1 MSAKTDEIVS
11 VPETPMGWDVASITI
26 TPNSPGYTPAQMR
39 QPSSSAFIDNS
50 RKDVPSITITSES
63 PGFTPAQMLEQPTAA
78 LTGKLGQGGGQTA
91 FDKIIAKYQLTD
103 PAVLLL
109 AEMVRAADRK
119 LPEPAE
125 GAGVAAMSHGFAEM
139 GLADEEVL
147 TLQLP
152 MWEALYHFCR
162 SKVGTQ

>member
-1 MSAKTDEIVS
+1 MKWITREKIRIDRVSSAWLIQKFVDPQAEFLFAPRAEVMAQAQAAAAIPYH
-11 VPETPMGWDVASITI
+11 VPEA
-26 TPNSPGYTPAQMR
+26 
-39 QPSSSAFIDNS
+39 
-50 RKDVPSITITSES
+50 E
-63 PGFTPAQMLEQPTAA
+63 
-78 LTGKLGQGGGQTA
+78 LGQGGGQTA
-91 FDKIIAKYQLTD
+91 FDKIIAKYQITD
-103 PAVLLL
+103 SAVLLL

>member
-1 MSAKTDEIVS
+1 MKWITREKIRIDRVSSAWLIQKFVEPQAEFLFAPRAEVMARAQAAAAIPYH
-11 VPETPMGWDVASITI
+11 VPEA
-26 TPNSPGYTPAQMR
+26 
-39 QPSSSAFIDNS
+39 
-50 RKDVPSITITSES
+50 E
-63 PGFTPAQMLEQPTAA
+63 
-78 LTGKLGQGGGQTA
+78 LGQGGGQTA

-103 PAVLLL
+103 PALLMV

-162 SKVGTQ
+162 SKVGMQ